1 MKCLV
6 LSMIKEPPKD
16 PDKWFDLEG
25 RRTRENR
32 K

>member
-1 MKCLV
+1 MKSFV
-6 LSMIKEPPKD
+6 LAMIKEPPKD
-16 PDKWFDLEG
+16 PDKWFELEG

>member
-1 MKCLV
+1 MKAII
-6 LSMIKEPPKD
+6 MTMMKEPPKD
-16 PDKWFDLEG
+16 PDKWFELEG